1 MLEAK
6 QPMYIKQSS
15 NRLPLLALWFA
26 VVFIVSQGLVW
37 FHPHGGHHL
46 PADVSQYCQI
56 QFCDEASFCPHD
68 KGTVH
73 LESSG
78 HNDFSECRSCQQLIE
93 LSQYNF
99 GILLLSCAAIE
110 TICTPLPPLPLTAIY
125 SATCS
130 ERAPPRLF
138 A

>member
-6 QPMYIKQSS
+6 QHMYIKQSS
-15 NRLPLLALWFA
+15 NRLPLLALWLA

-37 FHPHGGHHL
+37 FHPHSDHHL

-68 KGTVH
+68 KDTVH
-73 LESSG
+73 LESSS
-78 HNDFSECRSCQQLIE
+78 HSDFSECHSCQQLIE
-93 LSQYNF
+93 LAQYNL
-99 GILLLSCAAIE
+99 GIVLLSCAAIE
-110 TICTPLPPLPLTAIY
+110 TTYTPLPPLPLTDIY